1 VVDDQAGGAW
11 GHVNFDD
18 FKVYATRPAAA
29 GAVEV
34 TAGR

>member
-1 VVDDQAGGAW
+1 
-11 GHVNFDD
+11 VNFDD